1 LNRLPAKW
9 WYHDVWES
17 EGWDIVDVED
27 KSDEIN
33 CTSGI
38 NHPRTQRYRT
48 VPPTL
53 LPTLRMSINA
63 YNFLQTLTS
72 THRHR
77 ALSTPPSGKLYEDPR
92 NEHLLVFVGR
102 KGKGRII
109 PRDMAAISPFDS
121 SVQGGDATWGE
132 SLIGNERKVLLV
144 DDDDNSTLFWSPFNS
159 HLTRG
164 NQDI

>member
-1 LNRLPAKW
+1 
-9 WYHDVWES
+9 
-17 EGWDIVDVED
+17 
-27 KSDEIN
+27 
-33 CTSGI
+33 
-38 NHPRTQRYRT
+38 
-48 VPPTL
+48 
-53 LPTLRMSINA
+53 MSINA

-72 THRHR
+72 AHRHR

-144 DDDDNSTLFWSPFNS
+144 DDDDNSTLFWSTFNS